1 MSRKKRKAEV
11 KRIKEIEHVQIV
23 TNEFSEQTSIQINF
37 SNGERDNLWRNSV
50 VKRLGPYSESQIKE
64 IRVSC
69 KSQIVAMSDDKIPE
83 VFKEII
89 KELEEVM
96 KNKGI
101 DI

>member
-1 MSRKKRKAEV
+1 MSKKKRKAEV

-50 VKRLGPYSESQIKE
+50 AKRLGPYPESQIKE

-69 KSQIVAMSDDKIPE
+69 KSQIEAMGDNEIPE

-89 KELEEVM
+89 KELEEIM